1 MSKFLQT
8 RAALIFILALGLFA
22 MAART
27 VTDPDVWWHLRTGQL
42 ILQTHHMLRAD
53 PYSFTRAGHVWVNH
67 EWLSQ
72 VLMFS
77 LYRWLGYAGLIVMF
91 AVIVAAA
98 FFIVFLRCEARPYFA
113 ALITAWGA
121 AASASTWG
129 VRPQMLS
136 LLLASIFLLLLERS
150 SLRLRLL
157 WWLPPLTLL
166 WVNLHAGY
174 ALGVGLIG
182 LFLCGEILNV
192 LFGAEAWS
200 SVSPRIKQLSLVLVV
215 CIAVVPLNPNGVR
228 MYTYPWQTLSSSAMQ
243 QYIQEWASPNFHQ
256 GLYLPLLLMI
266 LALLAALA
274 YSPKR
279 LRPLDLLLLA
289 VTLYAAL
296 RSVRHIPIFV
306 LVAAPILSRLL
317 HAILQKLPQKQ
328 KEDSQSPAKLAL
340 NAVLIFGIA
349 LFAFWRV
356 NFIVHSQAAAE
367 ARNFPA
373 PAVSFLAANH
383 PPSPLLNHYN
393 WGGYLIWKLYPQ
405 YRVFVDGRADLYG
418 DDFLNRLADIYYIRH
433 NWEDEFATTHVC
445 TVMLPPDAPLIS
457 ALRESADWKVIYADK
472 QAVILTRTPNCPL
485 AGASPSPVSVGASEY
500 N

>member
-1 MSKFLQT
+1 MVSKFLQT
-8 RAALIFILALGLFA
+8 RTALIFILALGLFA

-42 ILQTHHMLRAD
+42 ILQTHHIFHTD
-53 PYSFTRAGHVWVNH
+53 PYSFTRAGHAWINH

-72 VLMFS
+72 ILMFS
-77 LYRWLGYAGLIVMF
+77 VYRWLGYAGLIVCF
-91 AVIVAAA
+91 AALIATA

-121 AASASTWG
+121 AASAATWG

-150 SLRLRLL
+150 EQRPRLL

-174 ALGVGLIG
+174 ALGIGIVG
-182 LFLCGEILNV
+182 LFLCGEILDV
-192 LFGAEAWS
+192 IFDTQTWTSIARR
-200 SVSPRIKQLSLVLVV
+200 VKQLSLVLVI
-215 CIAVVPLNPNGVR
+215 CIAAVPLNPNGLR

-256 GLYLPLLLMI
+256 ALYLPLLLMV

-274 YSPKR
+274 YAPKC
-279 LRPLDLLLLA
+279 LRPLDLLLLGI
-289 VTLYAAL
+289 TLYAAL

-306 LVAAPILSRLL
+306 LVAAPILSRLSY
-317 HAILQKLPQKQ
+317 AILQQWPEKK
-328 KEDSQSPAKLAL
+328 KEETHSSAKFAL
-340 NAVLIFGIA
+340 NAVLILGIA
-349 LFAFWRV
+349 LFTRWQV
-356 NFIVHSQAAAE
+356 TFIVRSQPSAE
-367 ARNFPA
+367 ARTFPA
-373 PAVSFLAANH
+373 AAVSFLVTNH
-383 PPSPLLNHYN
+383 PPAPLLNHYN

-433 NWEDEFATTHVC
+433 NWKDEFAAAHVC
-445 TVMLPPDAPLIS
+445 TVMLPPDAPLVS
-457 ALRESADWKVIYADK
+457 ALRESLDWKVIYSDK
-472 QAVILTRTPNCPL
+472 QAAILTRTSNCPT
-485 AGASPSPVSVGASEY
+485 APTSY
-500 N
+500 

>member
-1 MSKFLQT
+1 MQKFLQT
-8 RAALIFILALGLFA
+8 RTALIFILALGLFA

-42 ILQTHHMLRAD
+42 ILQTHHIFRAD
-53 PYSFTRAGHVWVNH
+53 PYSFTRAGHAWINH

-72 VLMFS
+72 ILMFS
-77 LYRWLGYAGLIVMF
+77 LYRWLGYAGLIVVF
-91 AVIVAAA
+91 AGIVAVA

-121 AASASTWG
+121 AASTSTWG

-150 SLRLRLL
+150 AQRPRVL

-174 ALGVGLIG
+174 ALGIGLIG
-182 LFLCGEILNV
+182 LFLGGEILDAI
-192 LFGAEAWS
+192 FGDKRSNGVAA
-200 SVSPRIKQLSLVLVV
+200 RLRQLTFALALS
-215 CIAVVPLNPNGVR
+215 IAVVPLNPNGAR

-256 GLYLPLLLMI
+256 TLYLPFLLMV

-274 YSPKR
+274 CSPKR

-306 LVAAPILSRLL
+306 LVAAPILSRLVY
-317 HAILQKLPQKQ
+317 AILQQWPEKK
-328 KEDSQSPAKLAL
+328 KEETRPPAKLAL
-340 NAVLIFGIA
+340 NAVLILGIA

-356 NFIVHSQAAAE
+356 NFIVRSQAAAE

-373 PAVSFLAANH
+373 AAVSFLAANH
-383 PPSPLLNHYN
+383 TPQPLLNHYN

-418 DDFLNRLADIYYIRH
+418 DDFLNRLAHIYYIRH
-433 NWEDEFATTHVC
+433 NWKDEFAATRVC
-445 TVMLPPDAPLIS
+445 SVMLPPDAPLIA
-457 ALRESADWKVIYADK
+457 ALSELPDWKVIYSDK
-472 QAVILTRTPNCPL
+472 QAVILTRTADCPEL
-485 AGASPSPVSVGASEY
+485 RF
-500 N
+500 

>member
-1 MSKFLQT
+1 MFRLLQT
-8 RAALIFILALGLFA
+8 RIALIFILALGLFA

-42 ILQTHHMLRAD
+42 ILQTHHIFRTD

-77 LYRWLGYAGLIVMF
+77 VYRWLGYAGLIFVF
-91 AVIVAAA
+91 AAIVAAA
-98 FFIVFLRCEARPYFA
+98 FFVIFLRCEARPYFA

-121 AASASTWG
+121 AASAATWG

-136 LLLASIFLLLLERS
+136 LLFASIFLLLLERS
-150 SLRLRLL
+150 SLRSRLL
-157 WWLPPLTLL
+157 GWLPPLTLL

-174 ALGVGLIG
+174 ALGIGLIG

-192 LFGAEAWS
+192 VFGAEAWS
-200 SVSPRIKQLSLVLVV
+200 SVATRLKQLSLALVV

-256 GLYLPLLLMI
+256 ALYLPFLLMV

-279 LRPLDLLLLA
+279 LRPLDFLLLA

-306 LVAAPILSRLL
+306 LVAAPILSRLI
-317 HAILQKLPQKQ
+317 HAILQQWPEKNKQ
-328 KEDSQSPAKLAL
+328 DTHSQVKPAFNAAL
-340 NAVLIFGIA
+340 MLGIA
-349 LFAFWRV
+349 LFAFWRI
-356 NFIVHSQAAAE
+356 NFIVRSQPAAE

-373 PAVSFLAANH
+373 AAVSFLAANH
-383 PPSPLLNHYN
+383 PPAPLLNHYN

-433 NWEDEFATTHVC
+433 NWQDEFAATRVC
-445 TVMLPPDAPLIS
+445 SVILPPDAPLVS
-457 ALRESADWKVIYADK
+457 ALRESPDWKVIYSDK
-472 QAVILTRTPNCPL
+472 QAAILTRTSDCPT
-485 AGASPSPVSVGASEY
+485 AAASY
-500 N
+500 

>member
-1 MSKFLQT
+1 MFRLLQT
-8 RAALIFILALGLFA
+8 RTALVVILALGLFA

-42 ILQTHHMLRAD
+42 ILQTHHIFRTD

-77 LYRWLGYAGLIVMF
+77 VYRWLGYAGLIFVF
-91 AVIVAAA
+91 AAIVAAA
-98 FFIVFLRCEARPYFA
+98 FFVIFLRCEARPYFA

-121 AASASTWG
+121 AASAATWG

-136 LLLASIFLLLLERS
+136 LLFASIFLLLLERS
-150 SLRLRLL
+150 SLRSRLL
-157 WWLPPLTLL
+157 GWLPPLTLL

-174 ALGVGLIG
+174 ALGIGLIG

-192 LFGAEAWS
+192 VFGAEAWS
-200 SVSPRIKQLSLVLVV
+200 SVATRLKQLSLVLVV

-256 GLYLPLLLMI
+256 ALYLPFLLMV

-279 LRPLDLLLLA
+279 LRPLDFLLLA

-306 LVAAPILSRLL
+306 LVAAPILSRLI
-317 HAILQKLPQKQ
+317 HAILQQWPEKNKQ
-328 KEDSQSPAKLAL
+328 DTHSQVKLAF
-340 NAVLIFGIA
+340 NAALMLGIA
-349 LFAFWRV
+349 LFAFWRI
-356 NFIVHSQAAAE
+356 NFIVRSQPAAE

-373 PAVSFLAANH
+373 AAVSFLAANH
-383 PPSPLLNHYN
+383 PPAPLLNHYN

-433 NWEDEFATTHVC
+433 NWQDEFAATRVC
-445 TVMLPPDAPLIS
+445 SVILPPEAPLIS
-457 ALRESADWKVIYADK
+457 ALRESPDWKVIYSDK
-472 QAVILTRTPNCPL
+472 QAAILTRTSDCPT
-485 AGASPSPVSVGASEY
+485 AAASY
-500 N
+500 

>member
-8 RAALIFILALGLFA
+8 RVALIFILALGLFA

-42 ILQTHHMLRAD
+42 ILQTHHIFRTD
-53 PYSFTRAGHVWVNH
+53 PYSFTRAGHAWVNH

-77 LYRWLGYAGLIVMF
+77 IYRWLGYAGLIVLF
-91 AVIVAAA
+91 AGIVATA

-136 LLLASIFLLLLERS
+136 LLLASIFLLLLECS
-150 SLRLRLL
+150 SQRPRLL
-157 WWLPPLTLL
+157 WWLAPLTLL

-174 ALGVGLIG
+174 ALGIGLIG
-182 LFLCGEILNV
+182 LFLAGEILNV
-192 LFGAEAWS
+192 VFGAEAWN
-200 SVSPRIKQLSLVLVV
+200 SVAARIKQLSLVLVV
-215 CIAVVPLNPNGVR
+215 CIAVVPFNPNGVR

-256 GLYLPLLLMI
+256 ALYLPLLLMI
-266 LALLAALA
+266 LALIAALA
-274 YSPKR
+274 YSPRR

-289 VTLYAAL
+289 ITLYAAL

-306 LVAAPILSRLL
+306 LVAAPILSRLV
-317 HAILQKLPQKQ
+317 HAILQQLPEKR
-328 KEDSQSPAKLAL
+328 KEDTYSPAKLAL
-340 NAVLIFGIA
+340 NAVLILGIA
-349 LFAFWRV
+349 LFAFWRLT
-356 NFIVHSQAAAE
+356 FIVRSQPTAE
-367 ARNFPA
+367 ARNFPVA
-373 PAVSFLAANH
+373 AVSFLAANH
-383 PPSPLLNHYN
+383 PPAPLLNHYN

-433 NWEDEFATTHVC
+433 NWKEEFAATRVC
-445 TVMLPPDAPLIS
+445 SVMLPPDAPLIS
-457 ALRESADWKVIYADK
+457 ALRELPEWKIIYSDK
-472 QAVILTRTPNCPL
+472 QAVILTRTADC
-485 AGASPSPVSVGASEY
+485 SEGRF
-500 N
+500 

>member
-1 MSKFLQT
+1 MNRMVQKFLQT
-8 RAALIFILALGLFA
+8 RAALIFILALGLFT

-42 ILQTHHMLRAD
+42 ILQTHHIFRAD
-53 PYSFTRAGHVWVNH
+53 PYSFTRAGHAWINH

-77 LYRWLGYAGLIVMF
+77 LYRWLGYAGLIVLF
-91 AVIVAAA
+91 AAIVATA

-150 SLRLRLL
+150 SQRPRLL

-182 LFLCGEILNV
+182 LFLAGEVLNV
-192 LFGAEAWS
+192 AFGAENWN
-200 SVSPRIKQLSLVLVV
+200 SVAARIRQLSLVLVV
-215 CIAVVPLNPNGVR
+215 CIAVVPFNPNGVH
-228 MYTYPWQTLSSSAMQ
+228 MYAYPWQTLSSSAMQ

-256 GLYLPLLLMI
+256 ALYLPLLLMI
-266 LALLAALA
+266 LALIAALA
-274 YSPKR
+274 YSPRR

-296 RSVRHIPIFV
+296 RSVRHIPIFA
-306 LVAAPILSRLL
+306 LVAAPILTRLI
-317 HAILQKLPQKQ
+317 HTILQQLPEKK
-328 KEDSQSPAKLAL
+328 KEDTHSPAKLSL
-340 NAVLIFGIA
+340 NAVLILGIA

-356 NFIVHSQAAAE
+356 TFIVRSQHAAE
-367 ARNFPA
+367 ARDFPTA
-373 PAVSFLAANH
+373 AVSFLAANH
-383 PPSPLLNHYN
+383 PPAPLLNHYN

-433 NWEDEFATTHVC
+433 NWEEEFAATRVC
-445 TVMLPPDAPLIS
+445 SVMLPPDAPLVS
-457 ALRESADWKVIYADK
+457 ALRELPEWKVIYSDK
-472 QAVILTRTPNCPL
+472 QAVILTRMPSCPV
-485 AGASPSPVSVGASEY
+485 AAPAY
-500 N
+500 

>member
-1 MSKFLQT
+1 MHKFLQT

-42 ILQTHHMLRAD
+42 ILQTHHIFHTA
-53 PYSFTRAGHVWVNH
+53 PYSFTRAGHTWINH

-72 VLMFS
+72 ILMFGF
-77 LYRWLGYAGLIVMF
+77 YRWLGYAGLIVLF
-91 AVIVAAA
+91 AAIVATA

-121 AASASTWG
+121 AASAATWG

-136 LLLASIFLLLLERS
+136 LLLASIFLLLLEHSSLERS
-150 SLRLRLL
+150 SQRPHLL
-157 WWLPPLTLL
+157 WWLAPLMLL

-174 ALGVGLIG
+174 ALGIGLIG

-192 LFGAEAWS
+192 FFGPESWKS
-200 SVSPRIKQLSLVLVV
+200 RSPRLKQLSLALLVCV
-215 CIAVVPLNPNGVR
+215 AVVPLNPNGVR

-256 GLYLPLLLMI
+256 ALYLPFLLMV

-274 YSPKR
+274 YSPR
-279 LRPLDLLLLA
+279 GLRPLDLLLLA

-306 LVAAPILSRLL
+306 LVAAPILSRLING
-317 HAILQKLPQKQ
+317 ILQQFPQK
-328 KEDSQSPAKLAL
+328 KNEDTHSSAKLAL
-340 NAVLIFGIA
+340 NTVLMLGIA
-349 LFAFWRV
+349 VFAFWRV
-356 NFIVHSQAAAE
+356 DFIVRSQPAAE
-367 ARNFPA
+367 ARDFPVA
-373 PAVSFLAANH
+373 AVSCLATNH
-383 PPSPLLNHYN
+383 PPTPLLNHYN

-418 DDFLNRLADIYYIRH
+418 DDFLTRLADIYYIRR
-433 NWEDEFATTHVC
+433 NWEEEFDATKVC
-445 TVMLPPDAPLIS
+445 SVMLPPDAPLIS
-457 ALRESADWKVIYADK
+457 ALRERPDWKVIYSDK
-472 QAVILTRTPNCPL
+472 QAVVLTRTAGCSPATL
-485 AGASPSPVSVGASEY
+485 AY
-500 N
+500 

>member
-8 RAALIFILALGLFA
+8 RVAIIFILALGLFA

-42 ILQTHHMLRAD
+42 ILQTHHIFHTD
-53 PYSFTRAGHVWVNH
+53 PYSFTRAGHAWINH
-67 EWLSQ
+67 EWFSQ

-77 LYRWLGYAGLIVMF
+77 IYRWLGYAGLIVLF
-91 AVIVAAA
+91 AAIVAAA
-98 FFIVFLRCEARPYFA
+98 FFIVFLRCEARPYLA

-150 SLRLRLL
+150 SLRPRLL
-157 WWLPPLTLL
+157 WWLPPLTLF

-174 ALGVGLIG
+174 ALGICLIG

-192 LFGAEAWS
+192 VFGTEAWS
-200 SVSPRIKQLSLVLVV
+200 SVATRIKQLSLALVV
-215 CIAVVPLNPNGVR
+215 CIAVVPLNPNGLR

-256 GLYLPLLLMI
+256 ALYLPLLLMV
-266 LALLAALA
+266 LALIAALA
-274 YSPKR
+274 YSPRR

-306 LVAAPILSRLL
+306 LVAAPILSSLVY
-317 HAILQKLPQKQ
+317 AILQQWPGKK
-328 KEDSQSPAKLAL
+328 KEETHSPAKLVF
-340 NAVLIFGIA
+340 NAAIMLGIA
-349 LFAFWRV
+349 LFVFWRIT
-356 NFIVHSQAAAE
+356 FIVRSQPSAE
-367 ARNFPA
+367 ARDFPTA
-373 PAVSFLAANH
+373 AVSFLAKDH
-383 PPSPLLNHYN
+383 PPAPLLNHYN

-433 NWEDEFATTHVC
+433 NWEEEFAATHVC
-445 TVMLPPDAPLIS
+445 SVMLPPDAPLIA
-457 ALRESADWKVIYADK
+457 ALRELPNWKVIYSDK
-472 QAVILTRTPNCPL
+472 QAVILTRRADC
-485 AGASPSPVSVGASEY
+485 SPAATVY
-500 N
+500 

>member
-1 MSKFLQT
+1 
-8 RAALIFILALGLFA
+8 
-22 MAART
+22 
-27 VTDPDVWWHLRTGQL
+27 
-42 ILQTHHMLRAD
+42 
-53 PYSFTRAGHVWVNH
+53 
-67 EWLSQ
+67 
-72 VLMFS
+72 MFS
-77 LYRWLGYAGLIVMF
+77 VYRWLGYAGLIVLF
-91 AVIVAAA
+91 AAIVAAA
-98 FFIVFLRCEARPYFA
+98 FFIVFLRCQARPYFA

-136 LLLASIFLLLLERS
+136 LLLGSIFLLLLERS
-150 SLRLRLL
+150 SLRSRLL

-174 ALGVGLIG
+174 ALGIGLIG
-182 LFLCGEILNV
+182 LFLCGEILNLV
-192 LFGAEAWS
+192 FGAEVWNEVRSNVAA
-200 SVSPRIKQLSLVLVV
+200 RIKQLSFVLVV
-215 CIAVVPLNPNGVR
+215 CLAVVPLNPNGAR

-256 GLYLPLLLMI
+256 ALYLPLLLMI

-306 LVAAPILSRLL
+306 LVAAPILSRLVY
-317 HAILQKLPQKQ
+317 AILQQWPEKKT
-328 KEDSQSPAKLAL
+328 EETRSPAKLAF
-340 NAVLIFGIA
+340 NAVLILGIA

-356 NFIVHSQAAAE
+356 NFIVRSQPAAE
-367 ARNFPA
+367 ARDFPSA
-373 PAVSFLAANH
+373 AVSFLAANH
-383 PPSPLLNHYN
+383 PPAPLLNHYN

-418 DDFLNRLADIYYIRH
+418 DDFLN
-433 NWEDEFATTHVC
+433 
-445 TVMLPPDAPLIS
+445 
-457 ALRESADWKVIYADK
+457 
-472 QAVILTRTPNCPL
+472 
-485 AGASPSPVSVGASEY
+485 
-500 N
+500 

>member
-1 MSKFLQT
+1 MQKFLQT
-8 RAALIFILALGLFA
+8 RTALIFILALGLFA

-42 ILQTHHMLRAD
+42 ILQTHHIFRTD

-77 LYRWLGYAGLIVMF
+77 VYRWLGYAGLIFVF
-91 AVIVAAA
+91 AAIVAAA
-98 FFIVFLRCEARPYFA
+98 FFVIFLRCEARPYFA

-121 AASASTWG
+121 AASAATWG

-136 LLLASIFLLLLERS
+136 LLFASIFLLLLERS
-150 SLRLRLL
+150 SLRSRLL
-157 WWLPPLTLL
+157 GWLPRLTLL

-174 ALGVGLIG
+174 ALGIGLIG

-192 LFGAEAWS
+192 VFGAEAWS
-200 SVSPRIKQLSLVLVV
+200 SVATRLKQLSLVLVV

-243 QYIQEWASPNFHQ
+243 LYIQEWASPNFHQ
-256 GLYLPLLLMI
+256 ALYLPFLLMV

-279 LRPLDLLLLA
+279 LRPLDFLLLA

-296 RSVRHIPIFV
+296 RSVRQIPIFV
-306 LVAAPILSRLL
+306 LVAAPILSRLI
-317 HAILQKLPQKQ
+317 HAILQQWPEKNKQ
-328 KEDSQSPAKLAL
+328 DTHSQVKLAF
-340 NAVLIFGIA
+340 NAALMLGIA
-349 LFAFWRV
+349 LFAFWRI
-356 NFIVHSQAAAE
+356 NFIVRSQPAAE

-373 PAVSFLAANH
+373 AAVSFLAANH
-383 PPSPLLNHYN
+383 PPAPLLNHYN

-433 NWEDEFATTHVC
+433 NWQDEFAATRVC
-445 TVMLPPDAPLIS
+445 SVILPPEAPLIS
-457 ALRESADWKVIYADK
+457 ALRESPDW
-472 QAVILTRTPNCPL
+472 
-485 AGASPSPVSVGASEY
+485 
-500 N
+500 